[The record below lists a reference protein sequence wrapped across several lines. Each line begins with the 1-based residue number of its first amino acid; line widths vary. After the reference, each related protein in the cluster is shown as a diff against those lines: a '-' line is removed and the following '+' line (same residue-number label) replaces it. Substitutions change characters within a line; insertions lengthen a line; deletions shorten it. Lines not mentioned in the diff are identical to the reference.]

1 MREQLEKQLKGYIE
15 NRDRL
20 VDAMNQLQA
29 EFEKCRDRLIETNG
43 RIQALQ
49 ELLETMENVS
59 EATENDSESE
69 ATSRAD
75 SN

>member
-29 EFEKCRDRLIETNG
+29 EFEKCRDRLIEPNG